1 MTGIIEQL
9 KDYAVVITLPVL
21 WGDMDALRH
30 VNSVAY
36 FRYFEFTRAAYH
48 NRIRM
53 TEMRERTG
61 IGPIVATASCI
72 FYRPLK
78 YPDTV
83 RIGCRATK
91 LTDSEMDQEYCLY
104 SELLQDVAA
113 LGTATIVA
121 YDYNRLRRSTF
132 PPQVI
137 NEVRQME
144 SHLSEA

>member
-1 MTGIIEQL
+1 MTGTIEQL
-9 KDYAVVITLPVL
+9 KDYSVVITLPVL
-21 WGDMDALRH
+21 WGDMDALQH

-36 FRYFEFTRAAYH
+36 FRYFETVRAVYH
-48 NRIRM
+48 KRIRM
-53 TEMRERTG
+53 TEMREKTG
-61 IGPIVATASCI
+61 IGPILATASCI
-72 FYRPLK
+72 FYKPLK

-91 LTDSEMDQEYCLY
+91 LTDSELDQEYCLY
-104 SELLQDVAA
+104 SELLQEVAA

-137 NEVRQME
+137 EEVGQME
-144 SHLSEA
+144 PHLSGT